1 MTPLMRACARGDMAE
16 CYRLLEARADVT
28 PIDLNGVSALHM
40 ACDLGEDYLVHWICA
55 LRANV
60 DQQDDGGHTPLMWA
74 CRYNTNVYVAEEIRG
89 ANLHLQ
95 NRHGETALHIACDG
109 CNLTMVRWLLH
120 KRADVN
126 HADHAG
132 ITPLML
138 AASTANWDTLDIIEM
153 LCAYGADVNY
163 LNRYGDTAL
172 DIATSNVI
180 AVKKL
185 YPRASK
191 STVQS
196 SFYWACRY
204 GYLSTAQF
212 LLPYVDVDRGVD
224 GMTPFYGACFEGSF
238 ITMRWL
244 HSVGADVT
252 IPYERT
258 SPVKVVSRV
267 HPSLLAWMVMHDTV
281 LNHRGHVSRSK
292 VRKVKNYRVIR
303 EEVGAMLRTDYALF
317 LVLSSNK
324 HSADTMTVIREF
336 LGLPNAR
343 HYRQMM
349 ELKRLFNI

>member
-1 MTPLMRACARGDMAE
+1 MTPLMSACVRGDIAE

-28 PIDLNGVSALHM
+28 PIDQDGASALHM
-40 ACDLGEDYLVHWICA
+40 ACDMGDDYLVHWMCA

-109 CNLTMVRWLLH
+109 CNMPMVRWLLH

-132 ITPLML
+132 ITPLMV
-138 AASTANWDTLDIIEM
+138 AASTSPDIVNL

-163 LNRYGDTAL
+163 LNRYGDTAM
-172 DIATSNVI
+172 DIAASNV
-180 AVKKL
+180 AVVKEM
-185 YPRASK
+185 YPWAQAA
-191 STVQS
+191 TVQAA
-196 SFYWACRY
+196 FYWACRY

-212 LLPYVDVDRGVD
+212 LLPYVDVARGVD
-224 GMTPFYGACFEGSF
+224 GMSPFYAACFEGSF
-238 ITMRWL
+238 NTMRWL
-244 HSVGADVT
+244 QSVGADVT
-252 IPYERT
+252 TAYDRT
-258 SPVKVVSRV
+258 SPVKVVSRL

-281 LNHRGHVSRSK
+281 LNRRGHVSRSK
-292 VRKVKNYRVIR
+292 IRKLKKYRVIR
-303 EEVGAMLRTDYALF
+303 EQVDAMLRTDYVTF
-317 LVLSSNK
+317 LVLSTNK
-324 HSADTMTVIREF
+324 HTADTLTVIRDF
-336 LGLPNAR
+336 LGLPNGR